1 MTITKKDFKLII
13 PFILF
18 LIFGV
23 YGIYSV
29 DFISVSQ
36 TMKTTFEW
44 CTIPTIIF
52 ALYYAYHSSFG
63 YKTTIAIAIWRNTFT
78 FIVMTIIIGMITFTS
93 FQGILMLINKNIG
106 PQKEYLLSGKITKL
120 KYPENKK
127 IGNEYSIEIERK
139 LEKDTIELNVPTN
152 QYFEK
157 QKFEKRMK
165 IGSLNF
171 IYSEE

>member
-18 LIFGV
+18 VMLGI
-23 YGIYSV
+23 YGIYSA

-44 CTIPTIIF
+44 CIIPTIIF
-52 ALYYAYHSSFG
+52 SLYYAYQSSFG
-63 YKTTIAIAIWRNTFT
+63 YKTTIAIWRNTFT
-78 FIVMTIIIGMITFTS
+78 FIAMAIIIGMITFTS

-120 KYPENKK
+120 KYPEREK
-127 IGNEYSIEIERK
+127 IGNKYSIEIERK